1 VWVLKCGLVAFQRP
15 TEMDFAQTKKNE
27 WDDEIELL
35 ERGVENLRCFI
46 KMKNDSVKAYEAKLN
61 AFRKDEAFNDAVQRV
76 KRIHVAL
83 LQREIKTAG
92 AKLERM
98 KNRLTVAKR
107 ELSIHVLTNNGLQ
120 SPDVWLDTC

>member
-1 VWVLKCGLVAFQRP
+1 
-15 TEMDFAQTKKNE
+15 MDFAQTKKNE